1 MTAVDASPAMVRRMT
16 RRASAEGFGTRR
28 AHGALA
34 RRSHS
39 FAPGMAAMLDG
50 LGHDRSAGLE
60 AFVAEL
66 ERDQGLGAIK
76 LGTVAHMALA
86 EKSRA

>member
-34 RRSHS
+34 RRSHCLR
-39 FAPGMAAMLDG
+39 ARYGGDADG

-76 LGTVAHMALA
+76 LGTVAQMALA